1 MMHAD
6 RTNRAALIVLAL
18 IAAAAGIL
26 GALAGFGL
34 FGESAQHRP
43 LVDNPVSRYFG
54 REGEWLWPVVALVA
68 GLVTLACLYWLWVLL
83 FSTDRTGDLRL
94 AGDHGAGRTT
104 LAAGALTDA
113 VTEEVGSYTGVSS
126 AGSRLIGDPYSPAL
140 VITADLE
147 DSADLAAVR
156 RRIETEA
163 ARHARQALDRPD
175 LPVQLDLTVTS
186 RRTRHVA

>member
-6 RTNRAALIVLAL
+6 HTNRAALILLAT
-18 IAAAAGIL
+18 IASAAGIL
-26 GALAGFGL
+26 GALAGYGVFGD
-34 FGESAQHRP
+34 SAQHRP

-54 REGEWLWPVVALVA
+54 KEGEWLWPVVAVFA

-83 FSTDRTGDLRL
+83 FSTDRAGDLRL
-94 AGDHGAGRTT
+94 TGDHSLGRTT

-113 VTEEVGSYTGVSS
+113 VTEEVASYPGVSS
-126 AGSRLIGDPYSPAL
+126 AGSRLIGDSYAPVL

-147 DSADLAAVR
+147 DSADPAAVR

-163 ARHARQALDRPD
+163 ATHARQALDRPD
-175 LPVQLDLTVTS
+175 LPVQLDLTVTR
-186 RRTRHVA
+186 RRTRRVA